1 MDTIPR
7 NDFSRQHRFDAFCK
21 AVLRNEAKDYLREL
35 GRQRDREK
43 SLEALTQQ
51 ELNKLST
58 VDQYPSDSYIFS
70 SHGYDLLINNELVAE
85 AFASL
90 PEQEQSILI
99 LHCVLEMADGE
110 IGSLMGMSR
119 SAVQRHRTSTLKQR
133 ETDGVNAGREV
144 NADEAT
150 HIQRQGA
157 SSPFGD
163 GSRPRWGRNSN
174 GTSAAVLRVL
184 HKQTLYPH
192 LVRQQRLPLCVR
204 GRVHEAP
211 SGNQAH
217 SFHRQTRDLTTGPPA
232 IRNALPFPRSV
243 IPPEAPDSTLTNMPA
258 R

>member
-110 IGSLMGMSR
+110 IGSL
-119 SAVQRHRTSTLKQR
+119 R

-163 GSRPRWGRNSN
+163 GSRPRWERNSN

-217 SFHRQTRDLTTGPPA
+217 SFHRQARDLTTGPRQYGTSYPF
-232 IRNALPFPRSV
+232 RDPPFPRR
-243 IPPEAPDSTLTNMPA
+243 PLTAP
-258 R
+258 

>member
-1 MDTIPR
+1 METIPR

-58 VDQYPSDSYIFS
+58 GDQYPSDSYIFS

-119 SAVQRHRTSTLKQR
+119 SAVQRHRTSTLKQLR
-133 ETDGVNAGREV
+133 VKLMALMPLSVMEAAHAGDAIAMEQVLRYYECYI
-144 NADEAT
+144 NKLCTRTLYD
-150 HIQRQGA
+150 
-157 SSPFGD
+157 
-163 GSRPRWGRNSN
+163 SN
-174 GTSAAVLRVL
+174 GIPYVCVDEYMKRRLEIKLIHSIV
-184 HKQTLYPH
+184 KQ
-192 LVRQQRLPLCVR
+192 
-204 GRVHEAP
+204 E
-211 SGNQAH
+211 
-217 SFHRQTRDLTTGPPA
+217 
-232 IRNALPFPRSV
+232 I
-243 IPPEAPDSTLTNMPA
+243 
-258 R
+258 